1 MIVLLDTSAFIWM
14 SVDPARLSSRAA
26 SVISDPADVRLL
38 SAASVFEMAVK
49 IGLGK
54 LTLRAPLEQIVRD
67 GLAKGVVDELPVT
80 ISHSLAVERLPT
92 HHRDPFD
99 RLLVAQATVAGVPIV
114 TSDPLIAKYGVPIVW

>member
-1 MIVLLDTSAFIWM
+1 MTVLLDTSAFIWM
-14 SVDPARLSSRAA
+14 SIDPSRLSTRAA
-26 SVISDPADVRLL
+26 SVIADPSNVRLL

-54 LTLRAPLEQIVRD
+54 LTLHAPLELVVQD
-67 GLAKGVVDELPVT
+67 GLAKGVVDEFPIT
-80 ISHSLAVERLPT
+80 ISHSLMVERLPT

-114 TSDPLIAKYGVPIVW
+114 TSDPLIAKYGVPLIW